1 MMDDHKTCCRY
12 PFIIYESKIILLY
25 IETYTVLF
33 VNYITIGLEDK
44 KQKKKKKT
52 DVDNR
57 SRYLTETE
65 KHIHITNKNIEKILK
80 EREGFKKI
88 ILFLNAFIN

>member
-52 DVDNR
+52 DPDILLRQRNTFI
-57 SRYLTETE
+57 LL
-65 KHIHITNKNIEKILK
+65 IKI
-80 EREGFKKI
+80 
-88 ILFLNAFIN
+88 